1 MEIPKVKNKYRE
13 MYFYSAPLAS
23 YSTTASAQRLTT
35 THQFLG
41 VSGWTLFSW
50 SMPPPLAFW
59 AETGSRPIFYL
70 YQSSASNVK
79 SMPPECY
86 YINQWKYD
94 FITYLFGI

>member
-41 VSGWTLFSW
+41 VSG
-50 SMPPPLAFW
+50 
-59 AETGSRPIFYL
+59 
-70 YQSSASNVK
+70 
-79 SMPPECY
+79 
-86 YINQWKYD
+86 
-94 FITYLFGI
+94 

>member
-50 SMPPPLAFW
+50 SMSPSL
-59 AETGSRPIFYL
+59 GILSRDRL
-70 YQSSASNVK
+70 KA
-79 SMPPECY
+79 
-86 YINQWKYD
+86 D
-94 FITYLFGI
+94 FLFVPVQR